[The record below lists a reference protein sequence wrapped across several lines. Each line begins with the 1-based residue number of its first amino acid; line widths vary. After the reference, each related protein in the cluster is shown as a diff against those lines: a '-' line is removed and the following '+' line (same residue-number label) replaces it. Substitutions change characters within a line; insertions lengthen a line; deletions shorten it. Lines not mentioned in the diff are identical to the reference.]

1 MLVFDMI
8 YVDWI
13 IKKEIS
19 IGTWDFF
26 LMLWTLWGLGRDR
39 SSLLFDLGPITQL
52 NKEIA
57 RDWTIKAVFKKV
69 NRFQWIQPLMKGIE
83 QLL

>member
-1 MLVFDMI
+1 MGQFLFKQKNQVLLDL
-8 YVDWI
+8 
-13 IKKEIS
+13 
-19 IGTWDFF
+19 GTNKS
-26 LMLWTLWGLGRDR
+26 G
-39 SSLLFDLGPITQL
+39 SSMPFDLGPIAQL

-69 NRFQWIQPLMKGIE
+69 NRFQWIQPLMEDIE